1 MLLKFLEFRVQKLF
15 LLIFQNL
22 DSVKFCFFGT
32 DIMQIP
38 LLLNPANLDVLY
50 VVQPY
55 VLVFVSEKLS
65 LHLQHLNLPD
75 FLKVIAHFVT
85 LLHAVITVLLVLKQL
100 KLLRELSQPLSIAN
114 LLGSSTVT
122 GLIHVR
128 KELNH
133 DRLANPLLVLDTA
146 LHELKGFPVKVS
158 VGWPEIEYLLEFM
171 FQLHFRKPLGFVH

>member
-1 MLLKFLEFRVQKLF
+1 MLLKLLEFRVQKLF

-22 DSVKFCFFGT
+22 DSVQFCFIGT

-38 LLLNPANLDVLY
+38 LLLNPTNLDVLY

-55 VLVFVSEKLS
+55 VLVFVSKKLS
-65 LHLQHLNLPD
+65 LHLQHLDLPD

-85 LLHAVITVLLVLKQL
+85 LLHAVITVLFVLKQF
-100 KLLRELSQPLSIAN
+100 KLLRELSQPLIAN

-133 DRLANPLLVLDTA
+133 DGLANPLLVLDTA

-158 VGWPEIEYLLEFM
+158 VGWPEIEYLLKFM
-171 FQLHFRKPLGFVH
+171 FQLHFGKPLGFVH